1 MQGTGGHG
9 HELTWNKRESA
20 MNAHSSPFGHRTF
33 GFFLGLSLVLLAVFA
48 AGMTIGYHVVYR
60 NVTVAAV
67 ALDPT
72 PAPPL

>member
-1 MQGTGGHG
+1 MTAH
-9 HELTWNKRESA
+9 
-20 MNAHSSPFGHRTF
+20 NARFQHRTF
-33 GFFLGLSLVLLAVFA
+33 GFLLGLSLVLLAVFA

-72 PAPPL
+72 PPPQL